1 MENAL
6 GKKRKLKPVTGI
18 ENYPMN
24 IRQALHLLSGIIRRI
39 EAKRLDK
46 EPQAR
51 LCNVTSE
58 GVEKQ

>member
-6 GKKRKLKPVTGI
+6 EKKRKLKPITGL

-39 EAKRLDK
+39 EAKRLVK
-46 EPQAR
+46 EPQER
-51 LCNVTSE
+51 LCNVTSK